1 MLTAT
6 EALKVPDFHASIQQK
21 PLGVGELQNKSLTVD
36 QIVGSAKLWAGM
48 GVYSQYCLGRHFAEI
63 RDRMVREKQ
72 NWVRWV
78 DSHQEQIGWS
88 RAHVYKWIAVQEAL
102 DSCGFFDG
110 LSAEASLDKAS
121 KMKLQAGALYALSRS
136 GIPHEARANVIQR
149 IMIRSEAGVPLKQ
162 EEVETMIALEVN
174 PEPRA
179 PYISPRSFSLSELQE
194 LVAPHWRATH
204 EEGTA
209 YADCVRLQCLISS
222 HVFAQDRI
230 CPSPSLARDWWEY
243 AGRAKTERV
252 LTWNKF
258 PVSSRVSVGD
268 RVGTVIEL
276 GDRARILIDGEMVP
290 EWVDF
295 EKLSLDTIAGDLG
308 FMPVSHMPAVVDTGH
323 GEAVMTVTAI
333 SPNGWAEVAEGHRYQ
348 LNKVS
353 WVGIDEEEAEESE
366 VPAPAVLEAAIAALR
381 SGDKAG
387 AAKALRGVAK
397 ELQHGHSAGVLDSS
411 GNDEQ
416 HTPKRLWEPG
426 LEVFGVE
433 SFELDPA
440 SYAGSQ
446 IPCDRIFTKE
456 QNALLQDWECGCL
469 WFNFPFSEQKA
480 FTRKFLEQY
489 AAGKIDGAIGLSK
502 MDNRTEWWSELAEAC
517 SAMCLVTGYDQF
529 ESPSADGNS
538 NKNSSFFPIVI
549 WYFGPDVDKFCYAY
563 SSVGIVVQELNPAM
577 FGA

>member
-333 SPNGWAEVAEGHRYQ
+333 SPNGWAEVKEGHRYQ

-353 WVGIDEEEAEESE
+353 WVGIDEEEAEEAE
-366 VPAPAVLEAAIAALR
+366 VPAPAVLEAAIAAL
-381 SGDKAG
+381 STGDKAG
-387 AAKALRGVAK
+387 AVKALRTAAK
-397 ELQHGHSAGVLDSS
+397 ELQHGHPAGIQDKS

-416 HTPKRLWEPG
+416 YTPERLWMPG

-433 SFELDPA
+433 KFDLDPM
-440 SYAGSQ
+440 SHEGSA
-446 IPCDRIFTKE
+446 IPCDRFFSLE
-456 QNALLQDWECGCL
+456 DDALIQPWTCRNM
-469 WFNFPFSEQKA
+469 WFNFPFSKQKES
-480 FTRKFLEQY
+480 TDKLLEELDN
-489 AAGKIDGAIGLSK
+489 GNVESAIGLSK
-502 MDNRTEWWSELAEAC
+502 QDNRTEWWAKLAAT
-517 SAMCLVTGYDQF
+517 ATAWCLVEGYDKF
-529 ESPSADGNS
+529 HSPEHVNTGN
-538 NKNSSFFPIVI
+538 SFFPVVI
-549 WYFGPDVDKFCYAY
+549 WYFGPDVEKFFFAY
-563 SSVGIVVQELNPAM
+563 SSVGSVVQPMNPAM
-577 FGA
+577 FGS